1 MTHTPLNLR
10 FSFVAKMIALL
21 FLCFTCSYCYGAA
34 NNEKAKQKKYSPI
47 EASYRQLMLDIATPD
62 SLLSKERIKAKIK
75 IIELTYKYI
84 EVKNNQVVLNA
95 TPNDFVKAGF
105 PSEYYHYCIKDLEDT
120 NRGLPILIKTYHLNL
135 DSIIQVD
142 KAKAMELYPNSI
154 PK

>member
-21 FLCFTCSYCYGAA
+21 FLFFTCSYCYGAA

-47 EASYRQLMLDIATPD
+47 EASYRQLMLDRTTPD
-62 SLLSKERIKAKIK
+62 SLLSKERVKAKIK
-75 IIELTYKYI
+75 LFGFISKYT
-84 EVKNNQVVLNA
+84 EVKNNQVILNA

-105 PSEYYHYCIKDLEDT
+105 PGEYYHYWIKDLEDA
-120 NRGLPILIKTYHLNL
+120 NRELPTLIKTYHLNI
-135 DSIIQVD
+135 DSIFQAE
-142 KAKAMELYPNSI
+142 KAKTLELYPNSM